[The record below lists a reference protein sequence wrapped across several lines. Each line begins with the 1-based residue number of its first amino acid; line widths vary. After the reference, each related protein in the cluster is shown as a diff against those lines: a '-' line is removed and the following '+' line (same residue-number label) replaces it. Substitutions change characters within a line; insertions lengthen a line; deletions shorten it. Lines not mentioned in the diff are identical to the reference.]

1 MAVAVCACVA
11 VTVPAAGPQD
21 VAVPAPLQLEAL
33 NSTVAV
39 AVTVH
44 NSSLFLPT
52 GFSLSEDVATTCS
65 FIFTEYDQDPK
76 VLSSSYEGLKSPKEV
91 GKIDLVQK
99 NRKSMRLDA
108 PSGQH
113 LRAAV
118 RSAQGE
124 SWRLAQ

>member
-76 VLSSSYEGLKSPKEV
+76 VLSSSYEGLKSPKKV
-91 GKIDLVQK
+91 GSPPVT
-99 NRKSMRLDA
+99 A
-108 PSGQH
+108 TVP
-113 LRAAV
+113 
-118 RSAQGE
+118 
-124 SWRLAQ
+124 